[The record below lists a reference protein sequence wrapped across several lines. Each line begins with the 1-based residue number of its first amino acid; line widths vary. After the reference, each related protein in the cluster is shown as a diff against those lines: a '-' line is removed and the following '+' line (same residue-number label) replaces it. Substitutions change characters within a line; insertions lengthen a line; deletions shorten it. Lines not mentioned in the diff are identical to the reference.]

1 MKVCLISY
9 IFNLESTMS
18 SYYSHVSLSVY
29 IEREELLELRY
40 IFMYIHTQREKER
53 YKCTSSTMCSKPN
66 ALLPQ
71 STLGSQQLP
80 GIEKT
85 CLFLR
90 ILFPAF

>member
-1 MKVCLISY
+1 
-9 IFNLESTMS
+9 MS
-18 SYYSHVSLSVY
+18 SYYMQVSLYVY

-40 IFMYIHTQREKER
+40 IFIYIHTQRKR
-53 YKCTSSTMCSKPN
+53 GIN

-71 STLGSQQLP
+71 STLGSLQLP